1 MMIPKN
7 IYVVQQTNNT
17 YLGHLGKKSSVFG
30 FVKLHHAMD
39 VKTYLEKKQFVVS
52 KLDTCYY
59 IIKNKPV
66 KRLPPNKN
74 NALKLKNRNTNINIA
89 RMSPDNIMMEMVTNN
104 LNFELID
111 EINTDGESVLLQSNF
126 EFAIPEELHEMI
138 VRKRLDAL
146 YNDQPFS
153 IEEFLEE
160 EE

>member
-1 MMIPKN
+1 MIPKN

-52 KLDTCYY
+52 KVDPCYY
-59 IIKNKPV
+59 IIKNKPPFRKIV
-66 KRLPPNKN
+66 KKSRPSEGN
-74 NALKLKNRNTNINIA
+74 NNINIA
-89 RMSPDNIMMEMVTNN
+89 KMSPDNIVMEMVTNN

-111 EINTDGESVLLQSNF
+111 DINTDGDSVLLQSNF
-126 EFAIPEELHEMI
+126 EFSIPEELHDMI

-153 IEEFLEE
+153 IEEFLDDEE
-160 EE
+160 